1 MNREVVV
8 VSSRRTAI
16 GRALKGTLRHTR
28 PDDLGAAVVKQ
39 IMADFPN
46 LDPALVGDVIMGC
59 AMPEAEQG
67 MNVGRNIALMSGLPV
82 TVPGMTVNR
91 FCSSGLETINIAAMK
106 IAMGQEDVIIA
117 GGTETMSMVPMGGL
131 RYLPSPQMAAEN
143 PEYLTNMGITA
154 ENLAVRDEISREA
167 QDEFSFNSNRKAT
180 EAINGGKF
188 VDEIVP
194 VMAALPAKAKNGK
207 PTLKE
212 VEFAVDEG
220 PRADTTIEALARL
233 KPAFKNGGTV
243 TAGNSSQMSDGAA
256 ATLLMTAEM
265 AEKIGATPIAR
276 FVGYAVAGVEPEIM
290 GIGPVAAVPKVMAQ
304 TGLTLEQMNVIE
316 LNEAFAAQSLAV
328 CKHLGLDPTDER
340 LNPNGGA
347 IALGHPLGCTGAKLT
362 ASALHELKRRG
373 GQYALVTMCIGT
385 GMGAAGIFEAI

>member
-1 MNREVVV
+1 MREVVV
-8 VSSRRTAI
+8 VSSRRTAV
-16 GRALKGTLRHTR
+16 GRANKGTLRYTR
-28 PDDLGAAVVKQ
+28 PDELGAAVVKA
-39 IMADFPN
+39 ILAEYPEM
-46 LDPALVGDVIMGC
+46 DPATVGDVIMGC
-59 AMPEAEQG
+59 AMPEGEQG

-82 TVPGMTVNR
+82 SVPGMTVNR
-91 FCSSGLETINIAAMK
+91 FCSSGLESINIAAMR
-106 IAMGQEDVIIA
+106 IAVGQEDIIIA
-117 GGTETMSMVPMGGL
+117 GGTESMSMVPLGGL
-131 RYLPSPQMAAEN
+131 RYLPSPQMATEH

-167 QDEFSFNSNRKAT
+167 QDEFSYNSHRKAL
-180 EAINGGKF
+180 AGIAAGHY

-194 VMAALPAKAKNGK
+194 VLAQLPAKAKNGR
-207 PTLKE
+207 PALQE
-212 VEFAVDEG
+212 VEFKVDEG
-220 PRADTTIEALARL
+220 PRADTSAEGLARL

-256 ATLLMTAEM
+256 ATLLMTPEKAAE
-265 AEKIGATPIAR
+265 IGATPLAR

-290 GIGPVAAVPKVMAQ
+290 GIGPVAAVPKVMAK
-304 TGLTLEQMNVIE
+304 TGLTLDQMAVIE

-328 CKHLGLDPTDER
+328 CKGLNLDPADER
-340 LNPNGGA
+340 LNANGGA

-362 ASALHELKRRG
+362 ASALHELRRRG